1 MKAGFTLLGSVH
13 IIINIVKEWLSSD
26 TSSGMNVLKKAK
38 RKGAFNHWEPIY
50 IATNSV
56 ICNQRGAWCKL
67 YSKGAKGQGAYAPS
81 FPYPQPP
88 FKNMLLPLP
97 KKFL

>member
-1 MKAGFTLLGSVH
+1 MAWVC

-56 ICNQRGAWCKL
+56 
-67 YSKGAKGQGAYAPS
+67 
-81 FPYPQPP
+81 
-88 FKNMLLPLP
+88 
-97 KKFL
+97 

>member
-1 MKAGFTLLGSVH
+1 MAWVC

-56 ICNQRGAWCKL
+56 ICNQRGAWCKQ
-67 YSKGAKGQGAYAPS
+67 YSEGAECYGAYAPP
-81 FPYPQPP
+81 FRYPHPSQKYVITPT
-88 FKNMLLPLP
+88 
-97 KKFL
+97 